1 MKIKTVAFGISKICL
16 LGILTGCAAGLEK
29 PDADIY
35 AAGSFN
41 DKNLDVLFAT
51 EYPVRSEQE
60 ALAKAAR
67 CRRET

>member
-35 AAGSFN
+35 APGAFN
-41 DKNLDVLFAT
+41 DNNLDVLFPARF
-51 EYPVRSEQE
+51 PVP
-60 ALAKAAR
+60 
-67 CRRET
+67 T